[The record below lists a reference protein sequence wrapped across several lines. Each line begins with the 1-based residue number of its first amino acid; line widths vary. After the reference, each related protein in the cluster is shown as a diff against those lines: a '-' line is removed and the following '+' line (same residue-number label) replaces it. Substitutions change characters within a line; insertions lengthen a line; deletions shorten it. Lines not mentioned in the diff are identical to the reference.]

1 MLAFFGPTPEY
12 RPYLH
17 TEIFNLVYHG
27 KGGFT
32 WESVY
37 DMPIFLRRFY
47 IKKIN
52 EYIEEQNKE
61 HEKVM
66 KKSNKKSVSGPG
78 ISPRK

>member
-17 TEIFNLVYHG
+17 SEIFNLVYYG

-32 WESVY
+32 WECVY
-37 DMPIFLRRFY
+37 EMPIFLRRFY

-52 EYIEEQNKE
+52 EAIEEENKAHKE
-61 HEKVM
+61 AS
-66 KKSNKKSVSGPG
+66 KKSNKGVDKPSFTP
-78 ISPRK
+78 KK